1 MVHIVDN
8 WYIDADDSNYI
19 LIEWAGK
26 KQVNK
31 KTGAESMQGAKYRYY
46 NKIDTA
52 LEQLVAIAAKRA
64 WLRGEITDVKLN
76 AASAAA
82 SAAARA
88 AASAASDA
96 ASAAASAAW
105 DAEYKWQVAEITRML
120 EGVND

>member
-31 KTGAESMQGAKYRYY
+31 KTGLESMQSAKYRYY

-52 LEQLVAIAAKRA
+52 LEQLVAITARRA
-64 WLRGEITDVKLN
+64 IASSKSIQEMLEMVKQQTERVILAFTDVTG
-76 AASAAA
+76 
-82 SAAARA
+82 
-88 AASAASDA
+88 
-96 ASAAASAAW
+96 
-105 DAEYKWQVAEITRML
+105 IM
-120 EGVND
+120 

>member
-26 KQVNK
+26 KQVKK

-52 LEQLVAIAAKRA
+52 LEQLVAITARRA
-64 WLRGEITDVKLN
+64 IASSKSIQEMLETVKQQTERVILAFTDVTG
-76 AASAAA
+76 
-82 SAAARA
+82 
-88 AASAASDA
+88 
-96 ASAAASAAW
+96 
-105 DAEYKWQVAEITRML
+105 IM
-120 EGVND
+120 